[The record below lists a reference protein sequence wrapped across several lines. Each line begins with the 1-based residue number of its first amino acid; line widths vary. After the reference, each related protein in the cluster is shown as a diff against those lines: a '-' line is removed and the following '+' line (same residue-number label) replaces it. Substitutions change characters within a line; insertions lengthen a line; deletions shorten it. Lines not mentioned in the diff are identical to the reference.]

1 MATPPIH
8 ATHACPVCGGV
19 ITARRCPT
27 AHRRMFVC
35 ECGYRERLPLSLR
48 LREAGWK
55 ELPLFEDAGLLY
67 THEGE
72 HDHAELKN

>member
-1 MATPPIH
+1 MDNANGYPPPIH

-35 ECGYRERLPLSLR
+35 DCGYRERLPLSLR
-48 LREAGWK
+48 LREAGYK
-55 ELPLFEDAGLLY
+55 ELPLFDGIDSAKQK
-67 THEGE
+67 
-72 HDHAELKN
+72 A